1 MTKRDLIV
9 NLLENAGPM
18 PTPQIQQALRL
29 YQPRASVLLRE
40 LEAAGCVERAGR
52 DGHALVWRVV
62 P

>member
-1 MTKRDLIV
+1 MTKRDLIIR
-9 NLLENAGPM
+9 LLETAGPM
-18 PTPQIQQALRL
+18 RTPAIQQALHL

-52 DGHALVWRVV
+52 DGHAMVWQVV

>member
-9 NLLENAGPM
+9 NLLEHAGPM
-18 PTPQIQQALRL
+18 RTPAIRDVLRL

-40 LEAAGCVERAGR
+40 LEAAGCVERVGR
-52 DGHALVWRVV
+52 DGRAFVWQVV